1 MIWTVFGLKFSFE
14 RMQGWE
20 EKELINDRKL
30 QKSKL
35 AIPDQRAG
43 PIKPSDRLVIRARW
57 CSKESESTPDWILLL
72 RPADLT
78 ISLDFLLT
86 QPSNSPLALV
96 WVLFSVPHGLHLH
109 LKSTV
114 WCSGP
119 HKPYIFC
126 KDMILAIRHHHLS
139 TVFLLSEHSGA
150 EVLYFFE
157 VELNE
162 RWRILINLSWKCE
175 MKKCILMMHC
185 CGRRGVYKVY
195 IAVTQLSSAG
205 ALTVWYTEAPT
216 LGGGHHDQCVTRPK
230 IWTIPIF

>member
-78 ISLDFLLT
+78 ISFDFLLT
-86 QPSNSPLALV
+86 QPSNSPMAERLLSSVV
-96 WVLFSVPHGLHLH
+96 WVSFAVPHRLHLH

-114 WCSGP
+114 WCWGP

-126 KDMILAIRHHHLS
+126 KDMILATCHHHLS
-139 TVFLLSEHSGA
+139 TVFLLSEHSG
-150 EVLYFFE
+150 E
-157 VELNE
+157 
-162 RWRILINLSWKCE
+162 
-175 MKKCILMMHC
+175 
-185 CGRRGVYKVY
+185 KV
-195 IAVTQLSSAG
+195 
-205 ALTVWYTEAPT
+205 
-216 LGGGHHDQCVTRPK
+216 
-230 IWTIPIF
+230 

>member
-1 MIWTVFGLKFSFE
+1 MDPQASPGNKNKSVKFRLAIPDEKAGRVKLIRSWFELSLSWDFPLK
-14 RMQGWE
+14 GWKE
-20 EKELINDRKL
+20 EKEWIDDPKL

-126 KDMILAIRHHHLS
+126 KDMILATCHHHLN
-139 TVFLLSEHSGA
+139 EHCGA
-150 EVLYFFE
+150 EVYKGQFL
-157 VELNE
+157 LNQTFQAMQ
-162 RWRILINLSWKCE
+162 WWI
-175 MKKCILMMHC
+175 
-185 CGRRGVYKVY
+185 
-195 IAVTQLSSAG
+195 
-205 ALTVWYTEAPT
+205 
-216 LGGGHHDQCVTRPK
+216 
-230 IWTIPIF
+230 